1 MIYLSMLTCKLQG
14 GLGNQLFQ
22 IYTTIAYAIQTN
34 QKFVFLNVHELK
46 SSVTDRHTYWDN
58 FLKSL
63 NTFLIDPELINKD
76 NLVIIREKVF
86 MYDELPLPLPI
97 QKNKIKVLNGYFQSF
112 RYFNNCFQTINRL
125 LKIDDLKVE
134 LTNKYRK
141 LINDELPTSMHF
153 RLGDY
158 KKLLDHYVILS
169 VDYYRAA
176 LNCLKVT
183 KQSSSEPWANV
194 LYFCEEQDLE
204 DVEIIISILKTDFPT
219 IVFLRADPELED
231 WEQLILMSLCRNNI
245 IANSTFSWWGAYLNI
260 YRQKKVLYPATW
272 FGPKLQKTHDT
283 GDLFPVDWIKIG

>member
-1 MIYLSMLTCKLQG
+1 MLTCKLLG

-34 QKFVFLNVHELK
+34 QKFIFLNVHELK
-46 SSVTDRHTYWDN
+46 SSVTDRHTYWEY

-63 NTFLIDPELINKD
+63 KPFLIDPELINKD
-76 NLVIIREKVF
+76 NLVIIREKGF
-86 MYDELPLPLPI
+86 TYDMLPLPI
-97 QKNKIKVLNGYFQSF
+97 TEKKIKVLNGYFQSF
-112 RYFNNCFQTINRL
+112 KYFDHYFQTINRL
-125 LKIDDLKVE
+125 LKIDDTKVD

-141 LINDELPTSMHF
+141 LINDELPTSIHF

-158 KKLLDHYVILS
+158 KKLPDHYVILS

-176 LNCLKVT
+176 LNYLLEINILK
-183 KQSSSEPWANV
+183 NV

-204 DVEIIISILKTDFPT
+204 DVKTTIAILEVEFPN
-219 IVFLRADPELED
+219 IEFIRADPELED
-231 WEQLILMSLCRNNI
+231 WQQLILMSLCRNNI
-245 IANSTFSWWGAYLNI
+245 IANSTFSWWGAYLNT

-283 GDLFPVDWIKIG
+283 RDLFPDDWIKI